1 VAATALSLVVNAV
14 PSLAMGAG
22 SSLGVVTLTSDARN
36 SAMTALDVRLNYYG
50 AQGSEPLPA
59 GLSVSF
65 GAPKTARA

>member
-1 VAATALSLVVNAV
+1 
-14 PSLAMGAG
+14 
-22 SSLGVVTLTSDARN
+22 
-36 SAMTALDVRLNYYG
+36 MTALDVRLNYYG